1 MIINEF
7 MRWAQT
13 ARTTD
18 RTRAASALG
27 QAYLQS
33 DLTHDERNA
42 AVMAMT
48 YLLDDP
54 SPRVRLAMAEAI
66 ADSSDAPRSIILSLA
81 DDQAEVAGTVLVRS
95 PILTNRDLVDFAS
108 KGDSATRTFIA
119 SRLYV
124 SKVVSAA
131 ICEIGSE
138 TEVETLLDN
147 PGAEFSGVTLFRIC
161 SRLGDRSAIRNLL
174 TERNDLPAAGRHM
187 LIEHVS
193 TVLAT
198 FQLVQDVIGEWNVAR
213 IKREALDGATVAM
226 VGEASSD
233 EIPELVDHLR
243 AQGSL
248 TPSFLIHALC
258 TGKVDFFAEVIVN
271 LTGFSLD
278 HVRSIMARGSIH
290 PLRALYEKA
299 GLSPE
304 IIRIF
309 VETTCIW
316 RQMSGAENINV
327 LESVSS
333 RLLKVFENSPERYT
347 STRELLD
354 MVERLVVNEHRLT
367 TRNYAYDTLQQAA

>member
-1 MIINEF
+1 MIVNDF
-7 MRWAQT
+7 LRWAQT
-13 ARTTD
+13 ARTAE
-18 RTRAASALG
+18 RTKAASALG
-27 QAYLQS
+27 RAYVQS
-33 DLTHDERNA
+33 ELTLDERDA
-42 AVMAMT
+42 AIMAMT

-81 DDQAEVAGTVLVRS
+81 DDQAEIAGTVLMRS

-108 KGDSATRTFIA
+108 KGDCIVRTFIA
-119 SRLYV
+119 SRLFV
-124 SKVVSAA
+124 SKMVSAA

-161 SRLGDRSAIRNLL
+161 SRFGDNTNIRNLL
-174 TERNDLPAAGRHM
+174 SERPDLPAAGRH
-187 LIEHVS
+187 LLVEHVS

-198 FQLVQDVIGEWNVAR
+198 FQLVQEVIGEWNVAR
-213 IKREALDGATVAM
+213 ITREALDGATVAM
-226 VGEASSD
+226 VGEASLD

-243 AQGSL
+243 AQGAL

-258 TGKVDFFAEVIVN
+258 TGRVDFFAEVIVN
-271 LTGFSLD
+271 LTGISPD
-278 HVRSIMARGSIH
+278 QVRSIMARGGLH

-299 GLSPE
+299 GLSPD

-309 VETTCIW
+309 VEATCIW
-316 RQMSGAENINV
+316 RQMSGAENVNV
-327 LESVSS
+327 LESVSV
-333 RLLKVFENSPERYT
+333 RLLKIFENSPERYT

-354 MVERLVVNEHRLT
+354 MVERLVVHEHRLT
-367 TRNYAYDTLQQAA
+367 ARNYAYDAVLQAA